1 MTITTVD
8 ILAVSPDGTGILF
21 NNNADEK
28 LQSAVATLGFS
39 NAWTIEVGLAAFDI
53 DMGTIQFILEMKAS
67 GGDENRIQ
75 MFINTDKG
83 DIEVSTFDSS
93 GSALKSFRW
102 PDALRS
108 SGSTHPEGTEHASL
122 MLRWDGTTLDL
133 FRNGAN
139 MSGVRVKDV
148 DNSGTMSDSPSRA
161 VAVGNSIA
169 GAQGID
175 AAIHTVTIW
184 DKALDDLE
192 IETLANHGFFGIDV
206 RVNQGKYVS
215 VANLVHWFRLG
226 QPVGSIGVGGSLVTD
241 EVASGGVDLE
251 AALVGITEADL
262 DGRAL
267 SRGFG
272 QCLDFNGTTKV
283 LENTA
288 AQSIGIVNEFTISLW
303 YRSDDVNGG
312 SGPTRNLF
320 TVIGATGDTIEVRS
334 NFNRPTVIL
343 KDGSGTVFRNINAD
357 LALFEGNSDEWIHGT
372 FTWNGTADATGG
384 IAMYRNGTVEQ
395 VGALSEVT
403 PSIAGSQ
410 SDSNRTT
417 RIGGAGLAVS
427 PTGTT
432 ANGNIAH
439 VAVWNTVLPAVAI
452 QHIFVNRFSGDL
464 NVDGGVYSQAANLK
478 HWWKPGEDINDF
490 GRDYVI
496 SGKINLTTG
505 AGFATTDIAGE
516 TALLTISGGIPF
528 SDNNS

>member
-1 MTITTVD
+1 MTITTAD
-8 ILAVSPDGTGILF
+8 IQAKSPDGRGILF
-21 NNNADEK
+21 DNSSNEK

-39 NAWTIEVGLAAFDI
+39 NAWTIEVWLDAFDI

-67 GGDENRIQ
+67 GDENRIA
-75 MFINTDKG
+75 MFMNTDKG

-108 SGSTHPEGTEHASL
+108 SGSSEPQGTEHASL

-206 RVNQGKYVS
+206 RVNQGKYIS
-215 VANLVHWFRLG
+215 AANLVHWFRLG
-226 QPVGSIGVGGSLVTD
+226 QPVGSIGVGGILVTD

-251 AALVGITEADL
+251 AALVSITAADL
-262 DGRAL
+262 NERGF

-272 QCLDFNGTTKV
+272 QNLDFNSSTKV
-283 LENTA
+283 LENTT
-288 AQSIGIVNEFTISLW
+288 AQSIGLVNEFTISLW
-303 YRSDDVNGG
+303 YKSDDVGGG
-312 SGPTRNLF
+312 SGPTRGLF
-320 TVIGATGDTIEVRS
+320 TVIGAGNTIEVRS
-334 NFNRPTVIL
+334 NFDRPTVIL
-343 KDGSGTVFRNINAD
+343 TDGSGTVFRNINAS
-357 LALFEGNSDEWIHGT
+357 AAQFFEGNIDEWTHAV
-372 FTWNGTADATGG
+372 FTWDGTGDATGG
-384 IAMYRNGTVEQ
+384 ITFYKD
-395 VGALSEVT
+395 GALENSQTEVT

-432 ANGNIAH
+432 ANGNIGH
-439 VAVWNTVLPAVAI
+439 VAVWNTVLPAAAI
-452 QHIFVNRFSGDL
+452 QHIFVNRFSVDL
-464 NVDGGVYSQAANLK
+464 NVDGGAYGQAANLK

-516 TALLTISGGIPF
+516 TPAIP
-528 SDNNS
+528 NNS